1 MKDIAAGIES
11 IVTAIGIIVG
21 GYWSYMLFVKQRQ
34 KYPRA
39 VITHKIIHKSI
50 SDGKVLLNVCATIS
64 NIGGVLLSLDHIQT
78 RVQQIRPL
86 HPDILEKI
94 QQGVP
99 TEKDESEIHWPY
111 LATRESNLN
120 VNDYEVEPKEDDK
133 FYYDFVLDSNVQT
146 VEVYS
151 YIRNVAKGGREIG
164 WNLTTIYDLDK

>member
-39 VITHKIIHKSI
+39 KIVHEIIHKHI
-50 SDGKVLLNVCATIS
+50 STGKFLLRVCVTVS
-64 NIGGVLLSLDHIQT
+64 NIGDVLLSLNHIET
-78 RVQQIRPL
+78 RIQQMRPL
-86 HPDILEKI
+86 HPDIEDKI
-94 QQGVP
+94 KNVVP
-99 TEKDESEIHWPY
+99 IKTDEIPWPS
-111 LATRESNLN
+111 LDLKESNWD
-120 VNDYEVEPKEDDK
+120 VKEYEVEPKEDDK
-133 FYYDFVLDSNVQT
+133 FYYDFVLDSNIQT